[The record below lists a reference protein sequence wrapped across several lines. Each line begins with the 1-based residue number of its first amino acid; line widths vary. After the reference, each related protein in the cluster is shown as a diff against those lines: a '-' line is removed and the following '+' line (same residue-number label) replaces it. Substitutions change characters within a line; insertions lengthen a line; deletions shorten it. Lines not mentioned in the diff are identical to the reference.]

1 MKAVSFTQVLDAA
14 AYALI
19 GERCQ
24 QAYIHDIRGGL
35 QAINSA
41 VELLARSVKSPAQ
54 NGALL
59 EKASA
64 LAHRAMATH
73 EQTVID
79 IVQGMAPID
88 EPACTVDLGEVV
100 HEVLHFL
107 RNDAFAKSISFRL
120 ALDTGV
126 CI

>member
-64 LAHRAMATH
+64 LGHRIAKRSLARSCMSGRFGIRAIPH
-73 EQTVID
+73 GFALVEQVRKD
-79 IVQGMAPID
+79 IEKTAGNQ
-88 EPACTVDLGEVV
+88 
-100 HEVLHFL
+100 
-107 RNDAFAKSISFRL
+107 L
-120 ALDTGV
+120 A
-126 CI
+126 